1 MSETR
6 SVETTAPDIETA
18 IEEGLKLL
26 DVERGNVIVDVIEEP
41 TRGLLGIG
49 ARMARVRL
57 TTTIAARSERP
68 EFKPSIS
75 AKPAPPPPPP
85 PAPRP
90 VATAKPT
97 PKPAP
102 PPPPIPTT
110 TTTTVTNDVDLPE
123 AVRLGAETLRE
134 LLHHMNIPTE
144 VSIEKST
151 AENELEEDTTWIL
164 NVHGDE
170 LGLLIG
176 HRGKTLAA
184 LQYLTRLI
192 AGRDLQ
198 QRADFVVDVE
208 NYKARRQV
216 LLKRLALRL
225 ADDAIRRRRTV
236 EMEPMPPHERRII
249 HMTLRNHTKVTTQ
262 SVGEGDRRRV
272 TIVPKR

>member
-26 DVERGNVIVDVIEEP
+26 DVERGNVIVDIIEEP

-49 ARMARVRL
+49 ARLARVRL
-57 TTTIAARSERP
+57 TTTIAPRSERP

-75 AKPAPPPPPP
+75 AKPSPPPP
-85 PAPRP
+85 PAPKP

-102 PPPPIPTT
+102 PPPP

-123 AVRLGAETLRE
+123 AVRLGVQTLRE
-134 LLHHMNIPTE
+134 LLHHMDIPTE
-144 VSIEKST
+144 VTIEKS
-151 AENELEEDTTWIL
+151 APENELEEDTTWIL

-225 ADDAIRRRRTV
+225 ADDAIRRRRTI

-249 HMTLRNHTKVTTQ
+249 HMTLRNHAKVTTQ

>member
-57 TTTIAARSERP
+57 TTTVAPRSQRP
-68 EFKPSIS
+68 EFKPTAAS
-75 AKPAPPPPPP
+75 KPTPPPPPP
-85 PAPRP
+85 P
-90 VATAKPT
+90 VAKPAT
-97 PKPAP
+97 P
-102 PPPPIPTT
+102 PPPSV
-110 TTTTVTNDVDLPE
+110 VTSEVDLPND
-123 AVRLGAETLRE
+123 VRLGVETLRE
-134 LLHHMNIPTE
+134 LLHHMGIRSE
-144 VSIEKST
+144 VTIEK
-151 AENELEEDTTWIL
+151 ALPENELEEDTTWIL

-225 ADDAIRRRRTV
+225 ADDAIRRRRTI
-236 EMEPMPPHERRII
+236 EMEPMPPHERRVI
-249 HMTLRNHTKVTTQ
+249 HMTLRNHAKVTTQ